1 MRARSIWAAALLGY
15 GLFGFWYDDWWSGPL
30 DAREIDVLIERARA
44 QGHIE
49 PERLAT
55 VRTFLEADDGGE
67 FFMLNL
73 LRVQPEP
80 VAVPGSDEKRPAREV
95 MEGYT
100 KHFMPALFRR
110 AGHPALIGRAAGGY
124 VERWGVEPDPGWSV
138 AGVIRY
144 RSRRDMMELATDPA
158 FEPAHA
164 YKIAALANTLA
175 FPLSPAFVVAG
186 PRIWVA
192 LVFALFGALGHLL
205 LNRRRSA

>member
-1 MRARSIWAAALLGY
+1 MRARWIWGGALLGY
-15 GLFGFWYDDWWSGPL
+15 GLFALWYDGWRGPL
-30 DAREIDVLIERARA
+30 EAHEIDVLIERART

-49 PERLAT
+49 PDRLAT
-55 VRTFLEADDGGE
+55 VRAFLEADDGGE

-80 VAVPGSDEKRPAREV
+80 VAVPGSDERRPAREV

-124 VERWGVEPDPGWSV
+124 VEHWGVEPDPGWSV

-164 YKIAALANTLA
+164 FKIAALANTLA
-175 FPLSPAFVVAG
+175 FPMSPAFVVAG

-192 LVFALFGALGHLL
+192 LLFALLAALAHLL
-205 LNRRRSA
+205 LGRDRRA